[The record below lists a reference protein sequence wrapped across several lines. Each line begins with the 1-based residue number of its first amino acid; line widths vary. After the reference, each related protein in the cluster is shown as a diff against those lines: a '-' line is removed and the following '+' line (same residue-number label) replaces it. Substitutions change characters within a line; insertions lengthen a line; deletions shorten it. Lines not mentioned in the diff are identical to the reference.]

1 MPPHRPPDPV
11 AMHPRSSSRV
21 SITLVPLASTLL
33 GIAAFARA
41 GAAEPPRSDLRPA
54 GEVAAA
60 ERNTPVAGMT
70 LALVPALLR
79 NHLVLPEGAGLV
91 IREVVA
97 GSPAEAAGLR
107 MHDVLVFLD
116 GQALLRPDH
125 LAALIA
131 AAGPETPLLLEV
143 RRAGRQLSVSLNPS
157 RSSGADSLPPQ
168 PGAPAT
174 LAEPPPGAAP
184 IPTTQPTIGPAAA
197 APSAPFV
204 PPPGARRLGPDAV
217 LLEDRDYWLKVY
229 RDADT
234 CLMARDARGWLVFNG
249 PIATPQQRSLIPRR
263 VRERVA
269 TLELMLDAVAAPAT
283 TPPPLAVAAGPTA
296 PAAAKPAPPPSVT
309 PPPASAGID
318 PASVG
323 RSRALLPQAPAAAT
337 IEPITEIGRLDVDP
351 IEIR

>member
-1 MPPHRPPDPV
+1 
-11 AMHPRSSSRV
+11 MHPRSFSRV
-21 SITLVPLASTLL
+21 SITMARLASALL
-33 GIAAFARA
+33 GLTVLPRA

-70 LALVPALLR
+70 LVPVPPLLR

-91 IREVVA
+91 VRDVA
-97 GSPAEAAGLR
+97 AGAPAEAAGLR
-107 MHDVLVFLD
+107 VHDVLVFLD

-131 AAGPETPLLLEV
+131 AAGPEAPLVLEV

-157 RSSGADSLPPQ
+157 RASGGASVPPQ
-168 PGAPAT
+168 PGAPAA

-184 IPTTQPTIGPAAA
+184 IPTTPTASVPVAA
-197 APSAPFV
+197 APSTPFV

-217 LLEDRDYWLKVY
+217 LLEDRDFWLKVY
-229 RDADT
+229 RDSDT

-249 PIATPQQRSLIPRR
+249 PISTPQQRSLIPRR
-263 VRERVA
+263 VRERVVQ
-269 TLELMLDAVAAPAT
+269 LELMLDAVAAPPT
-283 TPPPLAVAAGPTA
+283 TPPPPAVAAGPT
-296 PAAAKPAPPPSVT
+296 PPPPLAKPAPAPPTSVT
-309 PPPASAGID
+309 APSTSAAAPPARVGT
-318 PASVG
+318 ASTP
-323 RSRALLPQAPAAAT
+323 SPQAPAAVT
-337 IEPITEIGRLDVDP
+337 VEPVTEIGRLDVDP

>member
-1 MPPHRPPDPV
+1 
-11 AMHPRSSSRV
+11 MHPRSFSRV
-21 SITLVPLASTLL
+21 SITMARLASALL
-33 GIAAFARA
+33 GLTVLPRA

-70 LALVPALLR
+70 LVPVPPLLR

-91 IREVVA
+91 VRDVA
-97 GSPAEAAGLR
+97 AGAPAEAAGLR
-107 MHDVLVFLD
+107 VHDVLVFLD

-131 AAGPETPLLLEV
+131 AAGPEAPLVLEV

-157 RSSGADSLPPQ
+157 RASGGASVPPQ
-168 PGAPAT
+168 PGAPAA

-184 IPTTQPTIGPAAA
+184 IPTTPTASVPVAA
-197 APSAPFV
+197 APSTPFV

-217 LLEDRDYWLKVY
+217 LLEDRDFWLKVY
-229 RDADT
+229 RDSDT

-249 PIATPQQRSLIPRR
+249 PISTPQQRSLIPRR
-263 VRERVA
+263 VRERVVQ
-269 TLELMLDAVAAPAT
+269 LELMLDAVAAPPT
-283 TPPPLAVAAGPTA
+283 TPPPPAVAAGPT
-296 PAAAKPAPPPSVT
+296 PPPPLAKPAPAPPTSVT
-309 PPPASAGID
+309 APSTSAAAP

-323 RSRALLPQAPAAAT
+323 TASTPSPQAPAAVT
-337 IEPITEIGRLDVDP
+337 VEPVTEIGRLDVDP

>member
-1 MPPHRPPDPV
+1 
-11 AMHPRSSSRV
+11 MHPRSSSRV
-21 SITLVPLASTLL
+21 SITLARLASTLL
-33 GIAAFARA
+33 GIAALARA

-60 ERNTPVAGMT
+60 EHNTLVAG
-70 LALVPALLR
+70 LALAPVPALLR

-91 IREVVA
+91 VREVAA

-107 MHDVLVFLD
+107 VHDVLVFLD

-125 LAALIA
+125 LAALVA
-131 AAGPETPLLLEV
+131 AAGPAAPLVLEV

-157 RSSGADSLPPQ
+157 RSSGGDSLPPQ
-168 PGAPAT
+168 PGAPAA

-184 IPTTQPTIGPAAA
+184 ISTTQPTIGPVAA
-197 APSAPFV
+197 APSTPFV

-269 TLELMLDAVAAPAT
+269 NLELMLDAVAAPPT
-283 TPPPLAVAAGPTA
+283 TLPPPAIAAGPTA
-296 PAAAKPAPPPSVT
+296 PAPEAAKPARAPSVT
-309 PPPASAGID
+309 APPTIAAAP

-323 RSRALLPQAPAAAT
+323 TATAPSPQAPTAAT
-337 IEPITEIGRLDVDP
+337 IEPGTEIGRLDVDP

>member
-91 IREVVA
+91 VREVVA

-217 LLEDRDYWLKVY
+217 LLEDGDYWLKVY

-283 TPPPLAVAAGPTA
+283 TPFPLAVAAGPTA

-309 PPPASAGID
+309 PPPASAGTA

>member
-1 MPPHRPPDPV
+1 
-11 AMHPRSSSRV
+11 MHLEISSRV
-21 SITLVPLASTLL
+21 SIPIAGLASMLL
-33 GIAAFARA
+33 GLTALARA

-60 ERNTPVAGMT
+60 ERAAPVAGMT
-70 LALVPALLR
+70 LAPVPALLR

-91 IREVVA
+91 VREVAA
-97 GSPAEAAGLR
+97 GSTAESAGLR
-107 MHDVLVFLD
+107 VHDVLVFLD

-125 LAALIA
+125 LAALVT
-131 AAGPETPLLLEV
+131 AAGPEAPLVLEV
-143 RRAGRQLSVSLNPS
+143 RRAGGQLSVSLNPS
-157 RSSGADSLPPQ
+157 RASGNGGVPPQ

-174 LAEPPPGAAP
+174 LAEPPPNAAP
-184 IPTTQPTIGPAAA
+184 IPTHQPTTGPVAA

-217 LLEDRDYWLKVY
+217 LLEDGDYWLKVY
-229 RDADT
+229 RAADT

-263 VRERVA
+263 VRDRVA
-269 TLELMLDAVAAPAT
+269 HLELMLDAAAAPPL
-283 TPPPLAVAAGPTA
+283 TPPPPAVAAV
-296 PAAAKPAPPPSVT
+296 PAVPPPSAAKPAP
-309 PPPASAGID
+309 ASNVAAP

-323 RSRALLPQAPAAAT
+323 AASAPPPRAPVAPT
-337 IEPITEIGRLDVDP
+337 VEPVTEIGRLDVDP

>member
-1 MPPHRPPDPV
+1 
-11 AMHPRSSSRV
+11 MHPRSSSRV
-21 SITLVPLASTLL
+21 SITLASLASTLL
-33 GIAAFARA
+33 GLAAAARA

-70 LALVPALLR
+70 LVPVPPLLR

-91 IREVVA
+91 VREVAA

-125 LAALIA
+125 LAALVA
-131 AAGPETPLLLEV
+131 AAGPEAPLVLEV

-157 RSSGADSLPPQ
+157 RSSGSASVPPQ

-184 IPTTQPTIGPAAA
+184 IPTTQPTIEPVAA

-217 LLEDRDYWLKVY
+217 LLEEGDYWLKVY
-229 RDADT
+229 RAADT

-249 PIATPQQRSLIPRR
+249 PISTPQQRSLIPRQ
-263 VRERVA
+263 VRDRVA
-269 TLELMLDAVAAPAT
+269 KLELMLDAVAAPPT
-283 TPPPLAVAAGPTA
+283 TPPLPAVAAGPITPPQPATPAPASTPNVTAPPASVGIPSSPSPRA
-296 PAAAKPAPPPSVT
+296 PAAAA
-309 PPPASAGID
+309 
-318 PASVG
+318 
-323 RSRALLPQAPAAAT
+323 
-337 IEPITEIGRLDVDP
+337 IEPGTEIGRLDVEP